1 MPAPIDKIGLKAV
14 VPKTEDLAS
23 KVSKDSGFKDAL
35 QSSAKPQNAAAQ
47 KTDLPPMKQV
57 DAAEQKQ
64 LQHDLRKRMEVT
76 GSTNPQT
83 LFGNDLTAARKHLDI
98 AAGKV
103 DGVKNT
109 PGTEGIRDRLA
120 SIEAQ
125 FKSASTKA
133 ETMPDT
139 NNLRDLLSLQSEM
152 YKMGQNIE
160 ILSKVV
166 DSATS
171 SVKSTLQMQV

>member
-1 MPAPIDKIGLKAV
+1 MSAPIDKIGLQAV
-14 VPKTEDLAS
+14 VPKTDDLSS

-35 QSSAKPQNAAAQ
+35 QSSAKPQSAAAQ
-47 KTDLPPMKQV
+47 TTDLPPMKQV

-76 GSTNPQT
+76 GSTNPQA
-83 LFGNDLTAARKHLDI
+83 LFGGDLTAARKQLDI

-103 DGVKNT
+103 GEVKST
-109 PGTEGIRDRLA
+109 PGAEGIRDRLA

-125 FKSASTKA
+125 FESASAKA
-133 ETMPDT
+133 EKMPDT

-166 DSATS
+166 DAATS
-171 SVKSTLQMQV
+171 GVKSTLQMQV